1 MKARGGE
8 PMVLSPDAGLRE
20 LGDGAAHFAAFHL
33 SQLLGFRG
41 RDVHVHRVGL

>member
-8 PMVLSPDAGLRE
+8 PMVLSLDAGLRE
-20 LGDGAAHFAAFHL
+20 PEDGAAHFAAFYL

-41 RDVHVHRVGL
+41 RDVLVRTVGL